1 MCVIFEQEV
10 VNEKIIEK
18 FKVLK
23 LFLKLTNA
31 LEAFSMYFNKGV
43 GDEEIAFS
51 SVGRTFC
58 VNVGY
63 LFFDIA
69 TLINEGDTTYQ
80 NLTSLSKL

>member
-18 FKVLK
+18 FKVLTP
-23 LFLKLTNA
+23 FLKLTNA
-31 LEAFSMYFNKGV
+31 LEAFSMYFTKDV

-63 LFFDIA
+63 LVNPQKVL
-69 TLINEGDTTYQ
+69 LIFGHKISNKHLQ
-80 NLTSLSKL
+80 